1 MALIYCVEDD
11 TNIRDLTVYALRNQG
26 YEALACN
33 DGTELWAALTERI
46 PDLILLDIM
55 LPGEDGLTILRK
67 LRERERY
74 RAIRVLLIT
83 AKTTEYDVIAGLDC
97 GADDY
102 LRKPFGIMEML
113 ARVRALLRRSDV
125 GEREE
130 RVLVCGGLSLDTER
144 RRVQVDGET
153 VQLTAREFDLLHY
166 LLLNRD
172 IVLTREQLLDR
183 VWDLAG
189 DIETRTVDMHIKS
202 LRKKLATAGT
212 LIHTVRGVG
221 YRLGEEA

>member
-1 MALIYCVEDD
+1 MALVYCVEDD

-26 YEALACN
+26 YEALPCN
-33 DGTELWAALTERI
+33 DGAELCNALAEQI

-74 RAIRVLLIT
+74 RDIRVLLIT
-83 AKTTEYDVIAGLDC
+83 AKTTEYDVIAGLDS

-102 LRKPFGIMEML
+102 LRKPFGVMEML
-113 ARVRALLRRSDV
+113 ARVRALLRRSEAS
-125 GEREE
+125 EREE
-130 RVLVCGGLSLDTER
+130 RLLTCGDLELDAAR
-144 RRVQVDGET
+144 RRVQVDGQT

-189 DIETRTVDMHIKS
+189 DSETRTVDMHIKS
-202 LRKKLATAGT
+202 LRKKLAAAGS

-221 YRLGEEA
+221 YRLGEEE